1 MIDRM
6 DAFGRKELPDVNRQY
21 KARLFEMIFSQK
33 KELLELYNAVSGSNY
48 TDPDKLEI
56 NTLENAIYMAMR
68 NDVSFVI
75 DFRLSLYEHQ
85 STFNPNIPL
94 RLLMYIADLYSKITH
109 GKNLYGETAVPIPT
123 PNFIVF
129 YNGKDEY
136 PDRMTLKLSDMYQ
149 VKQDEAELGLKVTML
164 NINRGR
170 NKDLMASCK
179 TLADY
184 AEYTARVREYTRSMP
199 LDEAVER
206 AITECISEGILS
218 EFLTAFRAEAKS
230 VSIYEYNEEEHMRM
244 EREEHYAK
252 GKADGRAE
260 GKKEERARIFVKSV
274 CKKIRKG
281 NTVAE
286 IADMLE
292 MDTETVQRIYDTAA
306 GYFPDYDEDK
316 ILKKYLTST
325 GSEV

>member
-1 MIDRM
+1 MEPEPPAPSVRRYTMTDM
-6 DAFGRKELPDVNRQY
+6 KELPTANRQY

-33 KELLELYNAVSGSNY
+33 KELLELY
-48 TDPDKLEI
+48 
-56 NTLENAIYMAMR
+56 
-68 NDVSFVI
+68 
-75 DFRLSLYEHQ
+75 EHQ

-94 RLLMYIADLYSKITH
+94 RLLLYIADLYSRITR
-109 GKNLYGETAVPIPT
+109 KSNLYGSVVVPIPT

-149 VKQDEAELGLKVTML
+149 VGQDQPKLELQVMML
-164 NINRGR
+164 NINRGD
-170 NKDLMASCK
+170 NEELLASCK

-184 AEYTARVREYTRSMP
+184 AEYTAKVRDYAASMS

-218 EFLTAFRAEAKS
+218 EFLTRFRAEAKR

-252 GKADGRAE
+252 GQR
-260 GKKEERARIFVKSV
+260 EERARRFIRMI
-274 CKKIRKG
+274 CKKMKKG
-281 NTVAE
+281 NTVSE
-286 IADMLE
+286 IADILE
-292 MDTETVQRIYDTAA
+292 LDEATVQTIYDIAA
-306 GYFPDYDEDK
+306 DSAPEYDEEQ
-316 ILKKYLTST
+316 IIKKYLEKERNTKY
-325 GSEV
+325 

>member
-1 MIDRM
+1 MTDM
-6 DAFGRKELPDVNRQY
+6 KELPTANRQY

-33 KELLELYNAVSGSNY
+33 KELLELY
-48 TDPDKLEI
+48 
-56 NTLENAIYMAMR
+56 
-68 NDVSFVI
+68 
-75 DFRLSLYEHQ
+75 EHQ

-94 RLLMYIADLYSKITH
+94 RLLLYIADLYSRITR
-109 GKNLYGETAVPIPT
+109 KSNLYGSVVVPIPT

-149 VKQDEAELGLKVTML
+149 VGQDQPKLELQVMML
-164 NINRGR
+164 NINRGH
-170 NKDLMASCK
+170 NEELLASCK

-184 AEYTARVREYTRSMP
+184 AEYTAKVRDYAASMS

-218 EFLTAFRAEAKS
+218 EFLTRFRAEAKR

-252 GKADGRAE
+252 GQR
-260 GKKEERARIFVKSV
+260 EERARKLF
-274 CKKIRKG
+274 
-281 NTVAE
+281 E
-286 IADMLE
+286 
-292 MDTETVQRIYDTAA
+292 
-306 GYFPDYDEDK
+306 
-316 ILKKYLTST
+316 
-325 GSEV
+325 